1 MSSISSISV
10 VIPCI
15 PKHIRY
21 LDDLLRSI
29 SEQSVLP
36 YEVIISLSSYNDDD
50 SKNLQERLCNN
61 FQKLIINVLNK
72 KEEAY
77 SGENRN
83 RGIAGCTTKYVTFID
98 ADDLMVPHKLENLLD
113 MFDKYDMDAILH
125 THGRY
130 DTNKIFDNEV
140 MKEVKQKSSHIHLDA
155 KHLKLKNKIVHGH
168 ITVKKSVFDVV
179 KQDPSMRRG
188 QDSHFVRRVIDN
200 GFKIYLIDKNLSIY
214 REHLSSNK

>member
-1 MSSISSISV
+1 MSRSSISV

-15 PKHIRY
+15 PKHIRH
-21 LDDLLRSI
+21 LDDSLRSI

-61 FQKLIINVLNK
+61 FEKLNINVLNK
-72 KEEAY
+72 REGAY
-77 SGENRN
+77 AGENRN

-125 THGRY
+125 THGKY
-130 DTNKIFDNEV
+130 DTNKIFDNEM
-140 MKEVKQKSSHIHLDA
+140 MKEVKHNSPHLFLN
-155 KHLKLKNKIVHGH
+155 HVYLGLTNVIVHGH
-168 ITVKKSVFDVV
+168 ITVKKSVFDIVQ
-179 KQDPSMRRG
+179 QDPSMRRG
-188 QDSHFVRRVIDN
+188 QDCNFVRRVIDN
-200 GFKIYLIDKNLSIY
+200 GFKMYLIDKNLSIY
-214 REHLSSNK
+214 RPHLSTSK